1 MVSEF
6 SFHGCL
12 ASCSW
17 EEHFV
22 ARRIG
27 RNSLPYYV
35 HEWEIKKR
43 KKRRDREAM
52 EEGERESTHRQETSL
67 RTCPQWAISTKS
79 YLLKFPISKTA
90 SASGNKAPM
99 SLSVEGAII
108 YSNQNKY

>member
-6 SFHGCL
+6 SFQGCL

-17 EEHFV
+17 EEYFV
-22 ARRIG
+22 AGRIG

-35 HEWEIKKR
+35 HEQER

-52 EEGERESTHRQETSL
+52 EERESESTHRRKTSA
-67 RTCPQWAISTKS
+67 RTCPQWAISTRS
-79 YLLKFPISKTA
+79 YLLKFPKSKTA